1 MILFGIVNLS
11 FVSFN
16 SSLSSNISDGPIISD
31 ESSLDSINFKFVIAL
46 VSVSVVDRSGCIT
59 VEDGVGI

>member
-1 MILFGIVNLS
+1 MISFGIVNLS

-16 SSLSSNISDGPIISD
+16 SSLLINISDGPIISD
-31 ESSLDSINFKFVIAL
+31 ESSLDSINFKFVFGF

-59 VEDGVGI
+59 GKDGAGI